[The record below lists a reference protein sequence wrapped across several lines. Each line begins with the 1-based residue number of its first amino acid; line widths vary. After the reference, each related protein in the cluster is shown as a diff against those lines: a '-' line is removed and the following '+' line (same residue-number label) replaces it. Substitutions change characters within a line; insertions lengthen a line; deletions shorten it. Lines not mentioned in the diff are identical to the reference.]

1 MLTWTWN
8 ASASTWPLP
17 WAAATLSSTPAGALV
32 LQAALEG
39 QGLALGWRHI
49 VEPLIAQGR
58 LVRPVP
64 QSVSTDQPMYIVA
77 SRAGRVR
84 SDVMALKD
92 WLVQE
97 ASAAAPPM
105 AR

>member
-1 MLTWTWN
+1 MSAARAGKALTFN
-8 ASASTWPLP
+8 DYSI
-17 WAAATLSSTPAGALV
+17 V

-97 ASAAAPPM
+97 ASAAASPM

>member
-1 MLTWTWN
+1 
-8 ASASTWPLP
+8 
-17 WAAATLSSTPAGALV
+17 V

-39 QGLALGWRHI
+39 QGLALGWSHI

-64 QSVSTDQPMYIVA
+64 QNVCTDQPMYIVA
-77 SRAGRVR
+77 SRAGRAR

-92 WLVQE
+92 WLVRE
-97 ASAAAPPM
+97 ASAAASF
-105 AR
+105 AAS

>member
-1 MLTWTWN
+1 M
-8 ASASTWPLP
+8 
-17 WAAATLSSTPAGALV
+17 

-64 QSVSTDQPMYIVA
+64 HSVTTNQPMYIVA
-77 SRAGRVR
+77 SRAGRAR
-84 SDVMALKD
+84 NDVMALKD
-92 WLVQE
+92 WLVRE
-97 ASAAAPPM
+97 AAPDLTR
-105 AR
+105 ASR